1 MKILF
6 LILGLIIIP
15 FIICACMISGTKA
28 REEEMKELF
37 KDDEV

>member
-6 LILGLIIIP
+6 LMLGLIIIP
-15 FIICACMISGTKA
+15 FIICACMASGAKA